1 MKKVIRYI
9 LATLL
14 ALLPTGYF
22 FMTGNLLRQDLNIA
36 PTSILGAGIALLAVL
51 LLLALANLIISAKL
65 LKQINKKS
73 VREVRDLVT
82 GKKLTD
88 EPSLMRQRRHINSAI
103 VWTYIYF
110 FLMLAMSPATA
121 ILGGLLSR
129 TPLGWV
135 LAVLSFYILFSYTF
149 TLLQEREHP
158 QVFGLLRSKDYPA
171 LYGMLNRVRKKLGC
185 RRRIALCSDG
195 QFGASA
201 FYQRNLSSYFINL
214 GAALLPLLTD
224 EELENMLIHEVAHI
238 RYGDVRH
245 TETLA
250 FLRSILCGALEA
262 VAPFGVYFRL
272 PTALILWCG
281 SIDVA
286 ISSEIS
292 ERRADRA
299 ILQYGNP
306 SVYTG
311 LLAKLGCK
319 DLFDVETERWLPEP
333 EYLPKEPRQ
342 HPILRFAEAFRRAVS
357 ERLPFWRTLLD
368 QELPPLMDSHPTFRE
383 RRESLGNHPYDVV
396 FPAAS
401 ADDPISAELRR
412 ITETVEEGS
421 RPDSP
426 EEYAAAREEYYLK
439 PKRLVDEWEAA
450 GEPLW
455 EPDRMI
461 PVIEAYMRLIR
472 FDRAEAI
479 CDRMLSELPDDFG
492 LTYARYIKGRILLDR
507 WDPAGIAL
515 IDRALD
521 DNNNYTDEGLQT
533 IIVFCRWMNL
543 PDELTAHREKL
554 MDKSQHS
561 IDVNDRFNSLTP
573 KDRLSAE
580 TLPDGRLE
588 EILNFIH
595 GIDTGNAISD
605 IWLVRKTVTDDAFTS
620 AFVVRFRDDTEDEVL
635 NDIMNQIFRHLDND
649 PSGWQ
654 YSLFLYEPAF
664 DRFLNSIPCRVYP
677 R

>member
-319 DLFDVETERWLPEP
+319 DLYDVETERWLPEP

-439 PKRLVDEWEAA
+439 PKKLVDEWEAA

-561 IDVNDRFNSLTP
+561 IDVNDQFNSLTP

-595 GIDTGNAISD
+595 GIDAGNAISD

-620 AFVVRFRDDTEDEVL
+620 AFVVRFRDDTEDGVL
-635 NDIMNQIFRHLDND
+635 NDIMNRIFRHLDND

>member
-1 MKKVIRYI
+1 MKKVIRYVFAA
-9 LATLL
+9 LM
-14 ALLPTGYF
+14 ALLVSGYF
-22 FMTGNLLRQDLNIA
+22 FFSGNKGDITSSLSVVGIILL
-36 PTSILGAGIALLAVL
+36 SVL
-51 LLLALANLIISAKL
+51 VLLALANLIFSAGLMRKV
-65 LKQINKKS
+65 NKKS

-88 EPSLMRQRRHINSAI
+88 ERSLLRQRRHINATI
-103 VWTYIYF
+103 VGICIYC
-110 FLMLAMSPATA
+110 FLMLFLGVLTA
-121 ILGGLLSR
+121 GFGGLLYN
-129 TPLGWV
+129 TPLGWI
-135 LAVLSFYILFSYTF
+135 LAVLSFYILFSYAF
-149 TLLQEREHP
+149 ALFRGGEQP
-158 QVFGLLRSKDYPA
+158 QVFGYLRSKDYPA
-171 LYGMLNRVRKKLGC
+171 LYEMLNRVRKKLGC
-185 RRRIALCSDG
+185 RRRISLCSDG

-201 FYQRNLSSYFINL
+201 FYQRNLGSYYINL

-238 RYGDVRH
+238 RHGDVRH
-245 TETLA
+245 TETLD
-250 FLRSILCGALEA
+250 FLRSFLCGALEA
-262 VAPFGVYFRL
+262 VAPFGVFFRL
-272 PTALILWCG
+272 PAALILWCG

-311 LLAKLGCK
+311 LLAKFGCK
-319 DLFDVETERWLPEP
+319 DLYDVEAERWLPEP

-342 HPILRFAEAFRRAVS
+342 HPILRFAEAFRCAVS

-368 QELPPLMDSHPTFRE
+368 QELPPLVDSHPTFRE
-383 RRESLGNHPYDVV
+383 RRESLGSHPYDVV

-412 ITETVEEGS
+412 ITETVEEGY

-439 PKRLVDEWEAA
+439 PKKLVDEWEAA

-461 PVIEAYMRLIR
+461 PVIEAYMRLVR

-533 IIVFCRWMNL
+533 IILFCRRMNL

-561 IDVNDRFNSLTP
+561 IDVSDRFNSLTP

-595 GIDTGNAISD
+595 NIDTGNAISD

>member
-1 MKKVIRYI
+1 M
-9 LATLL
+9 
-14 ALLPTGYF
+14 
-22 FMTGNLLRQDLNIA
+22 
-36 PTSILGAGIALLAVL
+36 
-51 LLLALANLIISAKL
+51 
-65 LKQINKKS
+65 
-73 VREVRDLVT
+73 
-82 GKKLTD
+82 
-88 EPSLMRQRRHINSAI
+88 
-103 VWTYIYF
+103 
-110 FLMLAMSPATA
+110 
-121 ILGGLLSR
+121 
-129 TPLGWV
+129 
-135 LAVLSFYILFSYTF
+135 
-149 TLLQEREHP
+149 
-158 QVFGLLRSKDYPA
+158 
-171 LYGMLNRVRKKLGC
+171 
-185 RRRIALCSDG
+185 
-195 QFGASA
+195 
-201 FYQRNLSSYFINL
+201 
-214 GAALLPLLTD
+214 
-224 EELENMLIHEVAHI
+224 
-238 RYGDVRH
+238 
-245 TETLA
+245 
-250 FLRSILCGALEA
+250 
-262 VAPFGVYFRL
+262 
-272 PTALILWCG
+272 
-281 SIDVA
+281 A

-319 DLFDVETERWLPEP
+319 DLYDVETERWLPEP

-342 HPILRFAEAFRRAVS
+342 HPILRLAEAFRRAVS

-439 PKRLVDEWEAA
+439 PKKLVDEWEAA

-461 PVIEAYMRLIR
+461 PVIEAYMRLVR

-533 IIVFCRWMNL
+533 IILFCRWMNL

-561 IDVNDRFNSLTP
+561 IDVSDRFNSLTP

-595 GIDTGNAISD
+595 NIDTGNAISD

>member
-262 VAPFGVYFRL
+262 VAPFGVFFRL
-272 PTALILWCG
+272 PAALILWCG

-319 DLFDVETERWLPEP
+319 DLYDVETERWLPEP

-439 PKRLVDEWEAA
+439 PKKLVDEWEAA

-561 IDVNDRFNSLTP
+561 IDVNDQFNSLTP

-595 GIDTGNAISD
+595 GIDAGNAISD

-620 AFVVRFRDDTEDEVL
+620 AFVVRFRDDTEDGVL
-635 NDIMNQIFRHLDND
+635 DDIMNRIFRHLDND

>member
-14 ALLPTGYF
+14 ALFVSGYF
-22 FMTGNLLRQDLNIA
+22 FVSGIIQRRNEGAITSSLPVDGIILL
-36 PTSILGAGIALLAVL
+36 SFFV
-51 LLLALANLIISAKL
+51 LLALANLIFSAGLMRKV
-65 LKQINKKS
+65 NKKS

-88 EPSLMRQRRHINSAI
+88 ERSLLRQRRHINATI
-103 VWTYIYF
+103 VGIYIYF
-110 FLMLAMSPATA
+110 FLTLFLSVLIAGF
-121 ILGGLLSR
+121 GGLLYD
-129 TPLGWV
+129 TPLGWI
-135 LAVLSFYILFSYTF
+135 LAVLSFYILFSYAF
-149 TLLQEREHP
+149 ALFRGSEHP
-158 QVFGLLRSKDYPA
+158 QVFGLLRRKDYPA

-214 GAALLPLLTD
+214 GAALLPLLTE

-262 VAPFGVYFRL
+262 VLPFGVYFRL

-281 SIDVA
+281 SIDMA

-319 DLFDVETERWLPEP
+319 DLYDVEVERWMPEP
-333 EYLPKEPRQ
+333 EYLPEEPRP
-342 HPILRFAEAFRRAVS
+342 HPILRHTEAFRRAVS
-357 ERLPFWRTLLD
+357 ERLSFWRTLLD

-383 RRESLGNHPYDVV
+383 RREAIGNLPYDVV
-396 FPAAS
+396 FPADNAGG
-401 ADDPISAELRR
+401 PINTEISR
-412 ITETVEEGS
+412 IVETVEAAQT
-421 RPDSP
+421 DSP
-426 EEYAAAREEYYLK
+426 EEYAKAREEVYLK
-439 PKRLVDEWEAA
+439 PKKLVDEWEAA

-461 PVIEAYMRLIR
+461 PVIEAYMRLVR
-472 FDRAEAI
+472 YDRAEAI

-492 LTYARYIKGRILLDR
+492 LTFARFIKGRILLDR

-521 DNNNYTDEGLQT
+521 DNNNYTDEGLQA

-561 IDVNDRFNSLTP
+561 IDVSDQFNSLTP

-595 GIDTGNAISD
+595 SIDTGSAISD

-620 AFVVRFRDDTEDEVL
+620 AFVVRFRDDVEDDVL
-635 NDIMNQIFRHLDND
+635 NDIMNQIFRHLDNCPYD
-649 PSGWQ
+649 WQ
-654 YSLFLYEPAF
+654 YSLFLYEPSF
-664 DRFLNSIPCRVYP
+664 DRFLKSLPCRVYP

>member
-1 MKKVIRYI
+1 MKKVIRYV

-14 ALLPTGYF
+14 ALFVSGYF
-22 FMTGNLLRQDLNIA
+22 FFSGNEGDITPSLSAVGIILL
-36 PTSILGAGIALLAVL
+36 SVL
-51 LLLALANLIISAKL
+51 VLLALANLIFSAGLMRKV
-65 LKQINKKS
+65 NKKS

-88 EPSLMRQRRHINSAI
+88 ERSLLRQRRHINATI
-103 VWTYIYF
+103 VGICIYCFLMF
-110 FLMLAMSPATA
+110 FLGMLTA
-121 ILGGLLSR
+121 SFGGLLR
-129 TPLGWV
+129 DTPLGWI
-135 LAVLSFYILFSYTF
+135 LAVLSFYILFSYAF
-149 TLLQEREHP
+149 ALFRGSEQP
-158 QVFGLLRSKDYPA
+158 QIFGYLRSKDYPA

-185 RRRIALCSDG
+185 RRRISLCSDG

-201 FYQRNLSSYFINL
+201 FYQRNLGSYYINL
-214 GAALLPLLTD
+214 GASLLPLLTE

-245 TETLA
+245 TEALDI
-250 FLRSILCGALEA
+250 LRSFLCGALEA
-262 VAPFGVYFRL
+262 TAPFGVFFRL
-272 PTALILWCG
+272 PAALILWCG

-319 DLFDVETERWLPEP
+319 DLYDVEIERWLLEP

-342 HPILRFAEAFRRAVS
+342 HPILRLAEAFRRAVS
-357 ERLPFWRTLLD
+357 ERLPFWRKLLD

-383 RRESLGNHPYDVV
+383 RREAIGNLPYDVV
-396 FPAAS
+396 FPADNAGG
-401 ADDPISAELRR
+401 PINTEISR
-412 ITETVEEGS
+412 IVETVEAAQT
-421 RPDSP
+421 DSP

-439 PKRLVDEWEAA
+439 PKKLVDEWEAA

-521 DNNNYTDEGLQT
+521 DNNNYTDEGLQA

-561 IDVNDRFNSLTP
+561 IDVNDQFNSLTP

-620 AFVVRFRDDTEDEVL
+620 AFVVRFRDDTEDGVL

-664 DRFLNSIPCRVYP
+664 DRFLNALPCRVYP

>member
-14 ALLPTGYF
+14 ALLPTGCF
-22 FMTGNLLRQDLNIA
+22 FMAGNLQRQDSNIV
-36 PTSILGAGIALLAVL
+36 PTSLLWAGITMLAVL

-82 GKKLTD
+82 GKKLTN
-88 EPSLMRQRRHINSAI
+88 EPSLLRQRRHINAAI

-121 ILGGLLSR
+121 ILGGLLSH

-149 TLLQEREHP
+149 TLLQERAHP
-158 QVFGLLRSKDYPA
+158 QVFGILKSKDYPA
-171 LYGMLNRVRKKLGC
+171 LYEMLNRVRKKLGC
-185 RRRIALCSDG
+185 RRRITLCSDA

-201 FYQRNLSSYFINL
+201 FYQRNLGGYFINL

-238 RYGDVRH
+238 RNGDVRH

-262 VAPFGVYFRL
+262 VVPFGVYFRL
-272 PTALILWCG
+272 PTALILWCE

-292 ERRADRA
+292 ERRADKA

-319 DLFDVETERWLPEP
+319 DLYDMESERWLPEP
-333 EYLPKEPRQ
+333 EYQPEEPRP
-342 HPILRFAEAFRRAVS
+342 HPIQRHAEAFRRAVP
-357 ERLPFWRTLLD
+357 ERLSFWRTLLD
-368 QELPPLMDSHPTFRE
+368 QELPPLMDSHPIFRE
-383 RRESLGNHPYDVV
+383 RREAIGNLPYDVV
-396 FPAAS
+396 FPADNAS
-401 ADDPISAELRR
+401 SPINTELSR
-412 ITETVEEGS
+412 IVETVEAAQTN
-421 RPDSP
+421 SP
-426 EEYAAAREEYYLK
+426 EEYAKAREEIYLK
-439 PKRLVDEWEAA
+439 PKKIVDEWEAA

-455 EPDRMI
+455 EPDRMV
-461 PVIEAYMRLIR
+461 PVIEAYMRLVR
-472 FDRAEAI
+472 FDSAEAI
-479 CDRMLSELPDDFG
+479 CDRMLSKLPDDFG
-492 LTYARYIKGRILLDR
+492 LTFARFIKGRILLDR

-521 DNNNYTDEGLQT
+521 DNSNYTDEGLQA

-554 MDKSQHS
+554 MDKSQRS
-561 IDVNDRFNSLTP
+561 IDVNNQFNSLTP

-580 TLPDGRLE
+580 TLPDGQLE

-595 GIDTGNAISD
+595 SIDTGNAISD

-620 AFVVRFRDDTEDEVL
+620 AFVVRFRNNVEDEVL
-635 NDIMNQIFRHLDND
+635 NDVMNRIFRHLDND

-654 YSLFLYEPAF
+654 YSLFLYEPSF
-664 DRFLNSIPCRVYP
+664 DRFLKSIPCRVYP

>member
-14 ALLPTGYF
+14 ALLVSGYF
-22 FMTGNLLRQDLNIA
+22 FFSGNEGTI
-36 PTSILGAGIALLAVL
+36 TSSLSVVGIVL
-51 LLLALANLIISAKL
+51 LSVLVLLALANLIFSAGLMRKV
-65 LKQINKKS
+65 NKKS

-88 EPSLMRQRRHINSAI
+88 ERSLLRQRRHINATI
-103 VWTYIYF
+103 VGICIYCFLTF
-110 FLMLAMSPATA
+110 FLGVLTA
-121 ILGGLLSR
+121 SFGGLLRDS
-129 TPLGWV
+129 PLGWI

-158 QVFGLLRSKDYPA
+158 QVFGYLRSKDYPA
-171 LYGMLNRVRKKLGC
+171 LYEMLNRVRKKLGC
-185 RRRIALCSDG
+185 RRRISLCSDA

-201 FYQRNLSSYFINL
+201 FYQRNLGSYYINL

-262 VAPFGVYFRL
+262 VNPFGVYFRL

-281 SIDVA
+281 SIDMA

-319 DLFDVETERWLPEP
+319 DLYDVEVERWMPEP
-333 EYLPKEPRQ
+333 EYLPKEPRP
-342 HPILRFAEAFRRAVS
+342 HPTLRHAEAFRRAVS
-357 ERLPFWRTLLD
+357 ERLSFWRTLLD

-383 RRESLGNHPYDVV
+383 RREAIGNLPYDVV
-396 FPAAS
+396 FPADNAGG
-401 ADDPISAELRR
+401 PINTEISR
-412 ITETVEEGS
+412 IVETVEAAQTG
-421 RPDSP
+421 SP
-426 EEYAAAREEYYLK
+426 EEYARAREEIYLK
-439 PKRLVDEWEAA
+439 PKKLADEWEAA

-461 PVIEAYMRLIR
+461 PVIEAYMRLVR
-472 FDRAEAI
+472 YDRAEAI

-492 LTYARYIKGRILLDR
+492 LTFARFIKGRILLDR

-521 DNNNYTDEGLQT
+521 DNSNYTDEGLQA

-561 IDVNDRFNSLTP
+561 IDVNDQFNSLTP

-595 GIDTGNAISD
+595 GIDPGSAISD

-620 AFVVRFRDDTEDEVL
+620 AFVVRFRDDVEDDVL
-635 NDIMNQIFRHLDND
+635 NDIMNQIFRHLDNCPYD
-649 PSGWQ
+649 WQ

-664 DRFLNSIPCRVYP
+664 DRFLKSLPCRVYP

>member
-158 QVFGLLRSKDYPA
+158 QIFGLLRSKDYPA

-262 VAPFGVYFRL
+262 AAPFGVFFRL
-272 PTALILWCG
+272 PAALILWCG
-281 SIDVA
+281 SIDMA

-319 DLFDVETERWLPEP
+319 DLYDVETERWLPEP

-439 PKRLVDEWEAA
+439 PKKLVDEWEAA

-620 AFVVRFRDDTEDEVL
+620 AFVVRFRDDTEDGVL
-635 NDIMNQIFRHLDND
+635 NDIMNQIFRHLDNCPYD
-649 PSGWQ
+649 WQ

>member
-14 ALLPTGYF
+14 ALFVSGYF
-22 FMTGNLLRQDLNIA
+22 FFSGNEGDINSSLSAVGIILL
-36 PTSILGAGIALLAVL
+36 SVL
-51 LLLALANLIISAKL
+51 VLLALANLIFSAGLMRKV
-65 LKQINKKS
+65 NKKS

-88 EPSLMRQRRHINSAI
+88 ERSLLRQRRHINATI
-103 VWTYIYF
+103 VGICIYCFLTF
-110 FLMLAMSPATA
+110 FLGVLTA
-121 ILGGLLSR
+121 SFGGLLHD
-129 TPLGWV
+129 TPLGWI
-135 LAVLSFYILFSYTF
+135 LAVLSFYILFSYAF
-149 TLLQEREHP
+149 ALFRGSEQP
-158 QVFGLLRSKDYPA
+158 QVFGYLRSKDYPA

-185 RRRIALCSDG
+185 RRRISLCSDG

-201 FYQRNLSSYFINL
+201 FYQRNLGSYYINL
-214 GAALLPLLTD
+214 GASLLPLLTE

-245 TETLA
+245 TEALDL
-250 FLRSILCGALEA
+250 LRSFLCGALEA

-272 PTALILWCG
+272 PAALILWCG

-319 DLFDVETERWLPEP
+319 DLYDVEVERWMPEP
-333 EYLPKEPRQ
+333 EYLPEEPRQ

-401 ADDPISAELRR
+401 ADDPIGAELRR
-412 ITETVEEGS
+412 ITETVEEGY

-439 PKRLVDEWEAA
+439 PKKLVDEWEAA

-461 PVIEAYMRLIR
+461 PVIEAYMRLVR
-472 FDRAEAI
+472 YDRAEAI
-479 CDRMLSELPDDFG
+479 CDRMLSEFPDDFG

-561 IDVNDRFNSLTP
+561 IDVNDQFNSLTP

-595 GIDTGNAISD
+595 GIDTGSAISD

-620 AFVVRFRDDTEDEVL
+620 AFVVRFRDDTEDGVL

-664 DRFLNSIPCRVYP
+664 DRFLNSLPCRVYP